1 MFLIERESK
10 NEIIINKSRFI
21 NFLFVINELDDVQKY
36 LDFVKSEY
44 KDATHYCY
52 AFIFENTKRFSD
64 DNEPSGT
71 AGSPMLNVLESKN
84 LNHILTITVRYFGGI
99 KLGSGGLTR
108 AYTKSVTENLK
119 NTRILEYTDGFNFDI
134 SVGFELKNKIERIFN
149 NSINSI
155 NYDALINYNIS
166 IESKKFDE
174 IKDLLK
180 DIEIKNLK
188 QIMVKKTED

>member
-10 NEIIINKSRFI
+10 NEIIISKSRFI